1 MRTSILSKRRAL
13 VKVPDERLK
22 VVKPNHRLLA
32 MDEQLRQHGFAEKE
46 ASPTRENVPEQGVEM
61 QIEEVNPRS
70 TVMSPCR
77 WAVLCFS
84 MLIAMIQAAL
94 DSTITADLQ
103 PTIIDSL
110 GEISKFPWINVTYS
124 LGLGGSCLLW

>member
-1 MRTSILSKRRAL
+1 
-13 VKVPDERLK
+13 
-22 VVKPNHRLLA
+22 
-32 MDEQLRQHGFAEKE
+32 MDEQHRHRQHGFAEKE
-46 ASPTRENVPEQGVEM
+46 ASPPREHVPEEGVEM
-61 QIEEVNPRS
+61 QSEEVNPRN
-70 TVMSPCR
+70 TLMSPCR

-84 MLIAMIQAAL
+84 MFIAMIQAAL